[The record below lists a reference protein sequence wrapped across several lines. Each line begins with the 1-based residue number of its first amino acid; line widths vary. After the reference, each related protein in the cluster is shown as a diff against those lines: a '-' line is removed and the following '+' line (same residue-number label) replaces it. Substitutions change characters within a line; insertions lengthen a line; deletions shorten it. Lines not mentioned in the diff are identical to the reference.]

1 MVLSRYG
8 QTSERREYWWDV
20 LLNHP
25 ARILFVSFLALCV
38 SGTILLSLP
47 ISVKTGTIN
56 IVDAAFTSVSAVC
69 VTGLIVLD
77 TPNYFSHTGQFF
89 IMLLIQL
96 GGLGIMSIATVSLYA
111 IGRRLSLKQEYI
123 MTSITDTDHQD
134 LFDSL
139 VTILK
144 FTFIAE
150 GTGALLLTILFYMEG
165 DAPSYA
171 CWRGT
176 FTAVSAFCNAGF
188 ALQSDSLMSYRSNP
202 MILHTVAVLIIFGGM
217 APATGLLV
225 PRWLARKHIPV
236 PARIALITTVVL
248 LFSGTFFIL
257 AFEWNGVLAGLSVF
271 DKIQNAWFQSVTLR
285 TAGFNSVGISHLA
298 GPTFLVMIFF
308 MFVGGSPG
316 GTAGGVKTTTI
327 GILAMTFW
335 TNVANRNNV
344 TTKNR

>member
-1 MVLSRYG
+1 
-8 QTSERREYWWDV
+8 
-20 LLNHP
+20 
-25 ARILFVSFLALCV
+25 
-38 SGTILLSLP
+38 
-47 ISVKTGTIN
+47 
-56 IVDAAFTSVSAVC
+56 
-69 VTGLIVLD
+69 
-77 TPNYFSHTGQFF
+77 
-89 IMLLIQL
+89 
-96 GGLGIMSIATVSLYA
+96 
-111 IGRRLSLKQEYI
+111 
-123 MTSITDTDHQD
+123 
-134 LFDSL
+134 
-139 VTILK
+139 
-144 FTFIAE
+144 
-150 GTGALLLTILFYMEG
+150 
-165 DAPSYA
+165 
-171 CWRGT
+171 
-176 FTAVSAFCNAGF
+176 
-188 ALQSDSLMSYRSNP
+188 